1 MLPRSVPK
9 PQLSGWLL
17 YLNPPAL
24 SPAAR
29 GPERQSPLPGAPP
42 WGRGLPNPAHLPPP
56 LLRRSPGEGLSGW
69 RRSPWAP
76 FPSLGKSL
84 RFEALSWVW
93 EKSWR
98 AKPAGKLPSVKC
110 RTSAGAA
117 KVSMGESGEGG
128 SEGRTGSN
136 CEATLPRPA
145 WFSAEVHVTPAPPT
159 PAFPLEPTPSSPSPG
174 SGSGSRSKVL
184 VIGLPLFFLTGSSP
198 EGSLHL

>member
-17 YLNPPAL
+17 YSNPPAL

-29 GPERQSPLPGAPP
+29 GLSAGHLCLGLHPGDVAFPTLHTCHP
-42 WGRGLPNPAHLPPP
+42 Q
-56 LLRRSPGEGLSGW
+56 LRRSPGEGLSGW
-69 RRSPWAP
+69 RRPPSAP

-145 WFSAEVHVTPAPPT
+145 WVSAEGHVTPAPPT
-159 PAFPLEPTPSSPSPG
+159 PAFPLESTPSSPSPG
-174 SGSGSRSKVL
+174 SGSGSRSRFLVL
-184 VIGLPLFFLTGSSP
+184 GLPLFFLTGSSP